1 MHLLSSKREF
11 PENIHSTILY
21 LTRLRVGNCNQP
33 SNDYNSITA
42 MATAQCVYLY
52 TPNRKKFMW
61 AQNANNTASLS
72 RVVCTGTKIPM
83 FWREQR
89 FLCLCEWVFLL
100 ITSCCCSTQTGWC
113 CTISPWWAVVLGVEK
128 GRERKRRADAFP
140 LDTHCLRV
148 LLICHAS
155 VHFEVC
161 ACNWCTCIHTHQ
173 YTHIDTRAHTTG
185 IVKFYC
191 WW

>member
-1 MHLLSSKREF
+1 MHLLSSEREF

-21 LTRLRVGNCNQP
+21 LSRLRVGNCNQP

-42 MATAQCVYLY
+42 TATAQCVYLY

-128 GRERKRRADAFP
+128 GREELMHFLWTHTVWGCCWFVMQVCTLKCVHVTDA
-140 LDTHCLRV
+140 
-148 LLICHAS
+148 HA
-155 VHFEVC
+155 
-161 ACNWCTCIHTHQ
+161 
-173 YTHIDTRAHTTG
+173 YTHTNTPHRHTRTH
-185 IVKFYC
+185 YRHC
-191 WW
+191 